1 MLRPLTWL
9 LSFGFHAGIA
19 FLFFTVAGGASLE
32 QGSGADS
39 MVVEQGIALE
49 GVAKLG
55 EDIATIEPV
64 NAITSPESQAT
75 PQPEEVKPV
84 EQTDVVTSESGPDQ
98 EAVKDSVPEVK
109 EALPPQIA
117 MVQQE
122 AAVEQHE
129 SSGRA
134 MSGGDTNA
142 QSAYLGALRA
152 HLERSKINPHSS
164 IVGTAVVHFVVD
176 ASGRVVSREISVSSG
191 SKILDEAA
199 IASID
204 KASPFPAMPQTL
216 QRDAMDVSVPFK
228 FSVR

>member
-9 LSFGFHAGIA
+9 LSFGFHAGVA
-19 FLFFTVAGGASLE
+19 FFFLAAAGGAALE
-32 QGSGADS
+32 QGSGADT

-64 NAITSPESQAT
+64 EAITTPDSQAT

-84 EQTDVVTSESGPDQ
+84 ELSDVMRSESGPEQ
-98 EAVKDSVPEVK
+98 EAVQDPVPEVK
-109 EALPPQIA
+109 ETLPPQIA

-122 AAVEQHE
+122 AAVEAHE
-129 SSGRA
+129 SSGQQQ
-134 MSGGDTNA
+134 SGGDTNA
-142 QSAYLGALRA
+142 QSAYLGSIRA
-152 HLERSKINPHSS
+152 HLEKTKVNPRSS
-164 IVGTAVVHFVVD
+164 IVGTAIVHFVVD
-176 ASGRVVSREISVSSG
+176 ASGRVVSREISLSSG
-191 SKILDEAA
+191 SKILDDAA

-204 KASPFPAMPQTL
+204 KASPFPPMPQTL

>member
-19 FLFFTVAGGASLE
+19 FLLLAAAGGAAFE
-32 QGSGADS
+32 QGNGADT

-55 EDIATIEPV
+55 EDMATIEPV
-64 NAITSPESQAT
+64 EAITTPDSQAT

-84 EQTDVVTSESGPDQ
+84 ELSDVIRSESGPDQ
-98 EAVKDSVPEVK
+98 ESVQDPVPEVK
-109 EALPPQIA
+109 ETLPPQIA

-122 AAVEQHE
+122 AAIEAHE
-129 SSGRA
+129 SSGQQQ
-134 MSGGDTNA
+134 SGGDTNA
-142 QSAYLGALRA
+142 KLAYLGALRA
-152 HLERSKINPHSS
+152 HLERTKINPRSS
-164 IVGTAVVHFVVD
+164 VVGTAVVHFVVD
-176 ASGRVVSREISVSSG
+176 PSGRVISREISVSSG
-191 SKILDEAA
+191 SKILDDAA

>member
-9 LSFGFHAGIA
+9 LSLGFHAGVA
-19 FLFFTVAGGASLE
+19 FWFLTAAGGAALE
-32 QGSGADS
+32 QGSGADT

-55 EDIATIEPV
+55 EDMATIEPV
-64 NAITSPESQAT
+64 EAITTPDSQAT

-84 EQTDVVTSESGPDQ
+84 VLNDVITSEGGPKQ
-98 EAVKDSVPEVK
+98 ESVQDPVPEVK
-109 EALPPQIA
+109 ETLPPQIA
-117 MVQQE
+117 TIQQE
-122 AAVEQHE
+122 AAVEAHE
-129 SSGRA
+129 SSGQQQ
-134 MSGGDTNA
+134 SGGDTNA

-152 HLERSKINPHSS
+152 HLERSKINPRSGT
-164 IVGTAVVHFVVD
+164 VGTAVVHFVVD

-191 SKILDEAA
+191 SKILDDAA

-204 KASPFPAMPQTL
+204 KASPFPPMPRTL

>member
-1 MLRPLTWL
+1 MLRPITWL

-19 FLFFTVAGGASLE
+19 LLFLTAAGGAALE

-39 MVVEQGIALE
+39 MVVEQGIAIE

-55 EDIATIEPV
+55 EDLATIEPV
-64 NAITSPESQAT
+64 DAITSPESQAT

-84 EQTDVVTSESGPDQ
+84 EQTDVITSERGPEQ
-98 EAVKDSVPEVK
+98 EVAKDPVPEVK
-109 EALPPQIA
+109 EARPPQIA
-117 MVQQE
+117 MIQQE
-122 AAVEQHE
+122 ATVEQHE
-129 SSGRA
+129 SSGQA
-134 MSGGDTNA
+134 MSGGDANA

-152 HLERSKINPHSS
+152 HLERSKINPHSG

-191 SKILDEAA
+191 SKLLDNAA
-199 IASID
+199 LASID
-204 KASPFPAMPQTL
+204 RAAPFPAMPQTL

>member
-9 LSFGFHAGIA
+9 LSLGFHGGVVIL
-19 FLFFTVAGGASLE
+19 FLTAAGGTALE
-32 QGSGADS
+32 QGTGADS

-55 EDIATIEPV
+55 EDMATIEPV
-64 NAITSPESQAT
+64 DAVTTPNSQAT

-84 EQTDVVTSESGPDQ
+84 QLNNVINSQSGPEQ
-98 EAVKDSVPEVK
+98 EAVQDPLPEVK
-109 EALPPQIA
+109 QTLPPQIA

-122 AAVEQHE
+122 AAVEAHE
-129 SSGRA
+129 SSGQQQL
-134 MSGGDTNA
+134 GGAVNA
-142 QSAYLGALRA
+142 QSAYLGKISA
-152 HLERSKINPHSS
+152 HLERSKINPHTN

-176 ASGRVVSREISVSSG
+176 STGRVVSREISVSSG
-191 SKILDEAA
+191 SKVLDEAA

-204 KASPFPAMPQTL
+204 KASPFPAIPQAL
-216 QRDAMDVSVPFK
+216 QRNAMDVSVPFK